1 MHASHALCM
10 QLRLHATCVGLYIL
24 CVYVCA
30 DSAARER
37 VCQLCASA
45 NRCDECD
52 ECVCVQAI
60 AQAQEEPR
68 GESRACDHLYP
79 VLTVPASVAPRARV
93 AVARCADAPPT
104 LAPML
109 APPLRFFLAALLAAL
124 PRWLSRLVAPLLRP
138 CLPQPAL
145 CLARHGARED
155 YAHKA
160 RGENWQQSAARPWD
174 PPLTAGG
181 VEQGAR
187 LGTGLAA
194 HLHRLGRRPV
204 DRIISSPLL
213 RCVQTA
219 AAAAAELGMGEISV
233 EPALTEGMLE
243 HWYRSWAVPG
253 ADSTWGGPAHARMG
267 TPSPPRGEL
276 HPASHQ
282 PAFELLMSAE
292 EAEEALRAG
301 GGEGG
306 YLGVRVSRTY
316 RALAGFPLDRRWGAF
331 ESEEELS
338 ERMHQVLTALA
349 RRYPSETLLLCS
361 HGGPCGHAYYRMVG
375 EERARRDLQAGYTA
389 LYVFVR
395 RGAHGWDAPIAAD
408 QSHLQRRLQDAP
420 DVAATDLGGPN
431 DAAEQQR

>member
-1 MHASHALCM
+1 M
-10 QLRLHATCVGLYIL
+10 R
-24 CVYVCA
+24 
-30 DSAARER
+30 
-37 VCQLCASA
+37 
-45 NRCDECD
+45 
-52 ECVCVQAI
+52 
-60 AQAQEEPR
+60 
-68 GESRACDHLYP
+68 SR
-79 VLTVPASVAPRARV
+79 VLTVPVHSVISRRARAGVRV
-93 AVARCADAPPT
+93 AVAVCADAPPT

-194 HLHRLGRRPV
+194 HLRRLGRRPV